1 MGVFTR
7 MSNMIKVKVNAT
19 LDDLENPIELLDQKI
34 RDMEEQLSK
43 AKTSSAE
50 VIGNVKLIEK
60 NMNEVKKL
68 SDDLDGKVKLA
79 LSKGNEELAKE
90 ALRRKVEA
98 DKKYETLKQNHAT
111 ASAQAEALK
120 KNLAALEA
128 ELEKTKSYR
137 DEAAARYST
146 AKASKKVNEVL
157 SDVQTK
163 SNTIQMDSIERKI
176 AKEEAAAQGLGELR
190 TGDDF
195 DSQFEALNEVDLDAE
210 LEKCKSEQ

>member
-7 MSNMIKVKVNAT
+7 MSNMIKGKVNAT

-43 AKTSSAE
+43 AKTNSAE

-210 LEKCKSEQ
+210 L

>member
-7 MSNMIKVKVNAT
+7 MSNMIKGKVNAT

-43 AKTSSAE
+43 AKTNSAE

-128 ELEKTKSYR
+128 ELEKTKNYR

-210 LEKCKSEQ
+210 LEKYKSEQ

>member
-7 MSNMIKVKVNAT
+7 MSNMIKGKVNAT
-19 LDDLENPIELLDQKI
+19 LDNLENPIELLDQKI

-210 LEKCKSEQ
+210 LEKYKSEQ

>member
-7 MSNMIKVKVNAT
+7 MSNMIKGKVNAT

-43 AKTSSAE
+43 AKTNSAE

-79 LSKGNEELAKE
+79 ISKGNEELAKE

-210 LEKCKSEQ
+210 LEKYKSEQ

>member
-7 MSNMIKVKVNAT
+7 MSNMIKGKVNAT

-60 NMNEVKKL
+60 NMNEAKKL

-210 LEKCKSEQ
+210 LEKYKSEQ

>member
-7 MSNMIKVKVNAT
+7 MSNMIKGKVNAT

-43 AKTSSAE
+43 AKTNSAE
-50 VIGNVKLIEK
+50 VIGNVKLIER
-60 NMNEVKKL
+60 NMNEAKKL

-210 LEKCKSEQ
+210 LEKYKSEQ

>member
-7 MSNMIKVKVNAT
+7 MSNMIKGKVNAT

-43 AKTSSAE
+43 AKTNSAE

-163 SNTIQMDSIERKI
+163 SNTIQLDSIERKI

-210 LEKCKSEQ
+210 LEKYKSEQ

>member
-7 MSNMIKVKVNAT
+7 MSNMIKGKVNAT

-43 AKTSSAE
+43 AKTNSAE

-128 ELEKTKSYR
+128 ELEKTKIYR

-210 LEKCKSEQ
+210 LEKYKSEQ

>member
-7 MSNMIKVKVNAT
+7 MSNIIKGKVNAK

-43 AKTSSAE
+43 AKTNSAE
-50 VIGNVKLIEK
+50 VIGNVKLIER
-60 NMNEVKKL
+60 NMNEAKKL

-90 ALRRKVEA
+90 ALRRKIEA
-98 DKKYETLKQNHAT
+98 YKKYETLKQNHAT

-195 DSQFEALNEVDLDAE
+195 DSQFEALNEIDLDAE
-210 LEKCKSEQ
+210 LEKYKSEQ